1 MKLIEIHYITRRHK
15 VYDTLYEMS
24 KLTNALRNQSI
35 YLMRQHLRHKE
46 DDDPFFICLDKL
58 LKTMPEE
65 YNIYKKLPAQTSQQT
80 IRVVEQSF
88 RGYSA
93 SIKDWHQNK
102 EKYSGKP
109 RMPGFSRHG
118 GQHQVIF
125 TNQQVKL
132 VGNKVTF
139 PKCLR
144 PFSLTM
150 RAKDVAKI
158 CQVRYLPQLD
168 SFKLEVIYE
177 IDNPIELHRE
187 NVAAIDIGLQNFVT
201 LVFST
206 PTAPCIFKGSK
217 AIHYHLQYMKKLSA
231 LQSELWHTQHTRQP
245 SKRIKRLREKRHQY
259 FHNVLHQLSS
269 AIVQHLLKNNV
280 TTLIV
285 GHNTKQKEG
294 SRLKTFTQIPIFSL
308 LKKLEYKCK
317 KAGITYKEVNES
329 HTSGTS
335 FLDDELP
342 TADYYDKSRR
352 VNRSIFISNDGKKIH
367 ADVNAAYQIM
377 RKAFPSLNID
387 YDSSIFN
394 PTVIH
399 FH

>member
-1 MKLIEIHYITRRHK
+1 MKLIEIHNITRHHK
-15 VYDTLYEMS
+15 VYDKLYEMS

-65 YNIYKKLPAQTSQQT
+65 YNIYRKLPAQTSQQT

-88 RGYSA
+88 RGYS
-93 SIKDWHQNK
+93 SLIKDWHQNK

-109 RMPGFSRHG
+109 RMPGFGHRNA
-118 GQHQVIF
+118 QHQVIF
-125 TNQQVKL
+125 TNQQINLINGKL
-132 VGNKVTF
+132 TF

-144 PFSLTM
+144 PFSLKL
-150 RAKDVAKI
+150 RAKNVTKI
-158 CQVRYLPQLD
+158 CQVRCLPRLD
-168 SFKLEVIYE
+168 SFKIEVIYE
-177 IDNPIELHRE
+177 IDDPIELPHE
-187 NVAAIDIGLQNFVT
+187 NVAAIDIGLDNFAT
-201 LVFST
+201 LVFSH
-206 PTAPCIFKGSK
+206 PVAPCIFKGSK
-217 AIHYHLQYMKKLSA
+217 AISYHLQHMKKVSE
-231 LQSELWHTQHTRQP
+231 LQSELWRTQKSHQQ
-245 SKRIKRLREKRHQY
+245 SKRVRRLREKRQRY
-259 FHNVLHQLSS
+259 FQDVMHKLSHSIVNQL
-269 AIVQHLLKNNV
+269 LENNV

-285 GHNTKQKEG
+285 GHNSKQKEG
-294 SRLKTFTQIPIFSL
+294 SRLKTFTKIPIFGL

-317 KAGITYKEVNES
+317 KAGIAYKEVNES

-352 VNRSIFISNDGKKIH
+352 VNRSIFISNEGRKIH

-377 RKAFPSLNID
+377 RKAFPSLHID

-394 PTVIH
+394 PRVIH